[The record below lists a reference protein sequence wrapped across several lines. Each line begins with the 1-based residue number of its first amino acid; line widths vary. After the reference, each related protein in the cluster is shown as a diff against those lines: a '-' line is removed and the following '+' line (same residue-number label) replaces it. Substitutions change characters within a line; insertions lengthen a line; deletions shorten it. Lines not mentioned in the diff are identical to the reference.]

1 MTLQEIINQRQNSPE
16 MLDCQYAARHYYN
29 LAEKLYYWAVF
40 LSLISECL
48 GFLPDSNDT
57 NTEMLSL
64 AIPVILGIVAYI
76 CNFFAEK
83 NTSAAA
89 TLRNYF
95 DDIVLGFERK
105 RNYDKD
111 KLNII
116 KKLLANIS
124 DQDKK
129 IENYHAQI
137 SNNGRSNPPGVKDW
151 YEFSDLYS
159 DSEVIFECQKQN
171 AWWNSELHKR
181 RVINEGILFI
191 GICIAIFLGYFYFR
205 FPLLKIIICSISIIY
220 TLADKII
227 SEIQYRRLSIKI
239 ENIVSFLSTQTKRK
253 GEIKNLQKL
262 ISERR
267 ELHVLECNH
276 IHRINSRKLSEKYE
290 KINDLL

>member
-1 MTLQEIINQRQNSPE
+1 MTLQEIISQRQNSPE

-29 LAEKLYYWAVF
+29 LAEKLNYWAIIF
-40 LSLISECL
+40 SLISECL
-48 GFLPDSNDT
+48 VFLSISN
-57 NTEMLSL
+57 EILSL
-64 AIPVILGIVAYI
+64 AIPLILASVAYVF
-76 CNFFAEK
+76 NSFSGK
-83 NTSAAA
+83 NISAAA

-95 DDIVLGFERK
+95 DDIVLGFEHK

-111 KLNII
+111 KLNNI
-116 KKLLANIS
+116 KNLIANIS

-129 IENYHAQI
+129 RENYHFQI
-137 SNNGRSNPPGVKDW
+137 SNNGRSDPPGVKDW

-181 RVINEGILFI
+181 RFIKKVILII
-191 GICIAIFLGYFYFR
+191 GICILLSLGHFYFGI
-205 FPLLKIIICSISIIY
+205 PIWKIIICSISIIY
-220 TLADKII
+220 NLADTIK

-239 ENIVSFLSTQTKRK
+239 DGIVSFLSTETKRK

-267 ELHVLECNH
+267 ELHVVECNL
-276 IHRINSRKLSEKYE
+276 IHRNNSKKLSEQYE
-290 KINDLL
+290 KINHIL

>member
-1 MTLQEIINQRQNSPE
+1 MTLQEIICQRQNSPE

-29 LAEKLYYWAVF
+29 MAEKLNYWAVI

-48 GFLPDSNDT
+48 VLLPNSDDPNI
-57 NTEMLSL
+57 ELLSL

-76 CNFFAEK
+76 CNSSAEK
-83 NTSAAA
+83 NISAAA

-95 DDIVLGFERK
+95 DDIVLGFEHK
-105 RNYDKD
+105 RNYDKG

-116 KKLLANIS
+116 KNHLANIS

-129 IENYHAQI
+129 NENYQAQI
-137 SNNGRSNPPGVKDW
+137 TNNGRSIPPGVKDW
-151 YEFSDLYS
+151 YEFSGLYS

-181 RVINEGILFI
+181 RVINEGILLI
-191 GICIAIFLGYFYFR
+191 GIYIAIFLGYFYFKI
-205 FPLLKIIICSISIIY
+205 PLLKIIICSISILY
-220 TLADKII
+220 NLADKIK
-227 SEIQYRRLSIKI
+227 SEVQYRQLSEKI

-267 ELHVLECNH
+267 ELHVVECNH
-276 IHRINSRKLSEKYE
+276 IHRVNSKRLSEKYE
-290 KINDLL
+290 KLDHIL